1 MLKCKYFMGKK
12 YKLKYTQ
19 IGNSKGFR
27 IPAEFYRDRPEFA
40 ADGWVEV
47 VSDNTAIIRVE
58 PTIADA
64 DANEEDELMMR
75 LFLDFALSESLKQ
88 GDLLHAYT
96 VEEAASDM
104 ELIAGVE
111 LDNGA

>member
-1 MLKCKYFMGKK
+1 MSKT

-40 ADGWVEV
+40 ADGWIEV
-47 VSDNTAIIRVE
+47 ISDNTAIIRVE
-58 PTIADA
+58 PTIVDTDEEAD
-64 DANEEDELMMR
+64 NELIMR
-75 LFLDFALSESLKQ
+75 LFLDFALNESLKK
-88 GDLLHAYT
+88 GDLHAYT
-96 VEEAASDM
+96 VEEAARNM

-111 LDNGA
+111 LDDE